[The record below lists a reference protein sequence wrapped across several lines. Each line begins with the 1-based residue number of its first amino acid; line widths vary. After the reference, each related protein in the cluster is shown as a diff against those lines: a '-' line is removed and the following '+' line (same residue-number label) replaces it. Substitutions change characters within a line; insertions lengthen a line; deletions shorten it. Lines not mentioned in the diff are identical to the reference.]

1 MNNALRLAALAQ
13 GEPTPLD
20 ALAKAA
26 QSPSA
31 TDAERARVKDLA
43 QQFESMLISQML
55 REMRRGML
63 SDDEQEQGLGAGT
76 FIDQMDSQLGLALS
90 KSGGLGLSEMLR
102 RSIDSRMQ
110 PSAAIDTTH
119 PALQMLDLVDRPVQG
134 RGLETDVVDGGPER
148 PAPQGGDI
156 STGAITSNFG
166 WRNDPMTGQVRFHS
180 GRDIRMAYGQDV
192 HAAAAGTVTFAGE
205 RGGYGI
211 TVEVDHGDG
220 KVTRYGHLS
229 APAVSVG
236 QTVESGQVIAS
247 SGNSGRSTGPHL
259 HFEVLDHGRPVDPG
273 TPIQGFSQ
281 VADFHSGR
289 VLHGAGHSIG

>member
-1 MNNALRLAALAQ
+1 MNNAIDTALAV
-13 GEPTPLD
+13 
-20 ALAKAA
+20 A
-26 QSPSA
+26 QATASAPGA
-31 TDAERARVKDLA
+31 TDAERTRVKDLA

-55 REMRRGML
+55 REMRKGML

-90 KSGGLGLSEMLR
+90 RSGGLGLSEMLR

-110 PSAAIDTTH
+110 PSAAIDTAH
-119 PALQMLDLVDRPVQG
+119 PALQMIELVERPFQG
-134 RGLETDVVDGGPER
+134 RGLETDALDRGAES
-148 PAPQGGDI
+148 PALRTAE
-156 STGAITSNFG
+156 TGAITSNFG

-205 RGGYGI
+205 RGGYGM

-229 APAVSVG
+229 ASAVSVG

-259 HFEVLDHGRPVDPG
+259 HFEVLDHGRAVDPG
-273 TPIQGFSQ
+273 SPIQGFSQ